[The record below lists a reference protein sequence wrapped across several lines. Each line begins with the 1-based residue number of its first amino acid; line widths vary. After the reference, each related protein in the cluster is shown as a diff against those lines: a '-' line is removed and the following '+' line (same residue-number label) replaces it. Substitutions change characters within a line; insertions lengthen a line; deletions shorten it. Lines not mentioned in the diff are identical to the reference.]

1 MEAPRVQKQP
11 STSTVPPSHLLRET
25 SRGALTAPL
34 SAPLGFW
41 AGGLLPAVRLSL
53 NSKLHLLTR
62 QTGRQCPGRCPAP
75 WAAGQ
80 LGASWPRVLEAG
92 APGPAPPA
100 AVVSRVGQALASVGA
115 GAGAGPRLL
124 GTGEPPCWSLA
135 ASAQGLC
142 LVGVCMVLLVTCSA
156 RPFRG
161 ALPLPHLPAAPELSC
176 AACSGKTGTGEGGK
190 EGQTGRGGPCTPPLA
205 AELWG
210 RSCAWGSVLTGS
222 FAKPWVRALGP
233 ARNFQDKVVLGGGSR
248 EAGGGGSTR
257 RLVLGTAVGRG
268 HLREPRWVEEETA
281 DQPTVWGEGGS
292 AGGCVAPADPPPTA
306 QDPDRPRGPRG
317 GPERRPGEGR
327 SSGCPPACL
336 TPPSLEPLALG

>member
-1 MEAPRVQKQP
+1 MWPLAICRPLPSPWPEHGPSEGHGCPVLGARVPSPQHFWGLDPVEAPRVQNQP

-124 GTGEPPCWSLA
+124 GTGPGSLLA
-135 ASAQGLC
+135 
-142 LVGVCMVLLVTCSA
+142 
-156 RPFRG
+156 
-161 ALPLPHLPAAPELSC
+161 
-176 AACSGKTGTGEGGK
+176 
-190 EGQTGRGGPCTPPLA
+190 GPWQP
-205 AELWG
+205 
-210 RSCAWGSVLTGS
+210 
-222 FAKPWVRALGP
+222 
-233 ARNFQDKVVLGGGSR
+233 
-248 EAGGGGSTR
+248 
-257 RLVLGTAVGRG
+257 RLR
-268 HLREPRWVEEETA
+268 
-281 DQPTVWGEGGS
+281 GS
-292 AGGCVAPADPPPTA
+292 AW
-306 QDPDRPRGPRG
+306 
-317 GPERRPGEGR
+317 
-327 SSGCPPACL
+327 
-336 TPPSLEPLALG
+336 